1 MDVFVRTCY
10 KLDLD
15 RINPLKEKEKIRAN
29 RKAMAKA
36 KVSPKARAKAKEIKV
51 KDSSREKAN
60 HRPKAML
67 RLDSSR
73 LNHNQ
78 ARLIMGI

>member
-1 MDVFVRTCY
+1 
-10 KLDLD
+10 
-15 RINPLKEKEKIRAN
+15 
-29 RKAMAKA
+29 MAKA
-36 KVSPKARAKAKEIKV
+36 KASLKARAKAKEIKA